1 MGFFRK
7 AFTALKRVMAGKII
21 KQIDTQIMG
30 DLCTVSLRLKQANE
44 SSETYV
50 VLALI
55 ASGNYQYVAL
65 DQSEFEQFARAVQ
78 EIGRDLRE
86 SNEGRI

>member
-1 MGFFRK
+1 
-7 AFTALKRVMAGKII
+7 MAGKII

>member
-1 MGFFRK
+1 
-7 AFTALKRVMAGKII
+7 MAGKII

-30 DLCTVSLRLKQANE
+30 NQCTVSLRLKEAND

-50 VLALI
+50 VLAFL

-65 DQSEFEQFARAVQ
+65 DQSEFEQFAGAVN
-78 EIGRDLRE
+78 EIGRDLRD
-86 SNEGRI
+86 SNEGHP